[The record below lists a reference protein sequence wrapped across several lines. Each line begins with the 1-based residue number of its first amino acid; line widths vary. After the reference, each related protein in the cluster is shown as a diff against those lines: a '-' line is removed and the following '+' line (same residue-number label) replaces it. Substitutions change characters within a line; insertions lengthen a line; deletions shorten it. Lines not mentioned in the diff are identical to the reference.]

1 MKLPDLAFLHTA
13 LFMYDFHSGNL
24 PASFTSYF
32 TQVNQKHNY
41 NTRLASKSSYSIPK
55 IRTNFGKFNI
65 RYSGAKCWN
74 LLTSP
79 SKIWKVKLNL
89 KRSWVMTCLFHT
101 LAQIKNFDQSSQ
113 FSQKHLIHFLSLFI
127 SFHFF
132 CLPV

>member
-1 MKLPDLAFLHTA
+1 MKLPDLVFLHTA

-74 LLTSP
+74 NINESI
-79 SKIWKVKLNL
+79 KNL
-89 KRSWVMTCLFHT
+89 KSKAKFKEKLSDD
-101 LAQIKNFDQSSQ
+101 LLISYSS
-113 FSQKHLIHFLSLFI
+113 SN
-127 SFHFF
+127 
-132 CLPV
+132 